1 MVRAC
6 QLFFDFRL
14 RMSNGSIV
22 DEMNIATIPTELIE
36 LICSWAV
43 ESAFEESELREAAGK
58 SLSREDSVLCST
70 LSRLPLIH
78 PRWTVAGQGA
88 LYRYVKLWTA
98 DRCKAF
104 QDSLTM
110 YPNNGIHVRAI
121 MIHWGEADF
130 GGPDGYAYKV
140 LGWFHEMEIQHLI
153 RLCPRLQ
160 RFESREAASALHRR
174 SPSRRSRF

>member
-1 MVRAC
+1 
-6 QLFFDFRL
+6 
-14 RMSNGSIV
+14 
-22 DEMNIATIPTELIE
+22 
-36 LICSWAV
+36 
-43 ESAFEESELREAAGK
+43 K

-121 MIHWGEADF
+121 MIHWGRRISGVQTAMHTKFSAGFMKWKFNILFD
-130 GGPDGYAYKV
+130 YVLVCNASTQVTTRSSSVKKV
-140 LGWFHEMEIQHLI
+140 W
-153 RLCPRLQ
+153 PRWG
-160 RFESREAASALHRR
+160 R
-174 SPSRRSRF
+174 SRRYV